1 MKERGMKPMN
11 KETFAAQFQEK
22 LLTTFSKRPD
32 EATNKEAFQAIALLV
47 KKEVNSDWQ
56 KTKQVHLSND
66 EKQMYY
72 FSMEFLLG
80 RLLETNLLNHGWY
93 DVCCETLH
101 DYNFEPS
108 EVFSEEADAGLGN
121 GGLGRL
127 AACFLDS
134 LASLNLP
141 GHGIGIRYKYGLF
154 QQKMVNGYQVELPDY
169 WLKDDYMWETKRSEK
184 SIEVRFG
191 GEVKPT
197 YVDQK
202 LTFDHVEYERVLAVP
217 YDVPV
222 VGYRT
227 DNVNTL
233 RLWSAESTTN
243 PFHFNSVHGKD
254 YYHYL
259 DYKRSVEKISEFLYP
274 DDSSYEGKLLR
285 LKQQYFLVSAGVQ
298 SILNQFKKTE
308 QPISELPEKISIQ
321 INDTHPTLV
330 IPELMRLL
338 MDEEGLGWDQ
348 AWDLTT
354 KTVAY
359 TNHTTLSEA
368 LEKWPEQMVKELL
381 PRHYMIIE
389 EINERFC
396 KGIWFDHPEL
406 REQIADMAIISYGQI
421 HMAHLAMV
429 GSYSINGV
437 AKLHTDILKERVMKP
452 FHTLFPDRFNNKT
465 NGITHRRWLLHA
477 NPELANLLNETIGKS
492 WIHEP
497 KELINLLKY
506 VADPS
511 VQAELARVKR
521 KNKRQLASYINQ
533 HYGILVDE
541 DSIFDVHIK
550 RLHGYKRQLL
560 NVFHILH
567 LYHLYR
573 ENPSLNCTPRTFIFG
588 AKAAPSY
595 HFAKHVIKLIT
606 TVATKINNDPLIK
619 DKLKVVF
626 LENYNVSLAEKI
638 IPAADVSEQISTASK
653 EASGTGN
660 MKLMMNGAL
669 TIGTEDGAN
678 VEIGAA
684 VGADN
689 IFTFGLS
696 AEEVFEYQAT
706 NKYRARDYYN
716 SDQRLR
722 TVIDQLVNQSFT
734 QDDVEFKDIYY
745 SLLFNND
752 EYFVLRDF
760 DSYVEAQQLIDQTYR
775 DQASWLKKSATNIA
789 HSGKFSSDHTIMD
802 YANDIWKISQSHY
815 SKS

>member
-1 MKERGMKPMN
+1 MN
-11 KETFAAQFQEK
+11 KETFAAQFQEE
-22 LLTTFSKRPD
+22 LLTTFSKQPD

-47 KKEVNSDWQ
+47 NKEVNSNWQ
-56 KTKQVHLSND
+56 QTKQVHLSND

-93 DVCCETLH
+93 DVCCETLKEN
-101 DYNFEPS
+101 DFNPD
-108 EVFSEEADAGLGN
+108 EVFQEEADAGLGN

-184 SIEVRFG
+184 AIEVHFG
-191 GEVKPT
+191 GHVKPA
-197 YVDQK
+197 YVDNK
-202 LTFDHVEYERVLAVP
+202 LVFEHYDYEKVLAVP
-217 YDVPV
+217 YDVPI
-222 VGYRT
+222 VGYAT

-233 RLWSAESTTN
+233 RLWSAESTNN
-243 PFHFNSVHGKD
+243 PFHFNSVQGKD

-298 SILNQFKKTE
+298 SILNQFLKSN
-308 QPISELPEKISIQ
+308 QPLSELPNKIAIQ

-338 MDEEGLGWDQ
+338 MDVHGLGWDL
-348 AWDLTT
+348 AWELTT

-368 LEKWPEQMVKELL
+368 LEKWPEEMVRELL
-381 PRHYMIIE
+381 PRHYLIIE

-396 KGIWFDHPEL
+396 QDIWFNHPEL
-406 REQIADMAIISYGQI
+406 RDQIADMAIISYGQI

-429 GSYSINGV
+429 GSFSVNGV
-437 AKLHTDILKERVMKP
+437 AKLHTDILKDRVMKP
-452 FHTLFPDRFNNKT
+452 FYTMYPERFSNKT

-477 NPELANLLNETIGKS
+477 NPELASLLNETIGKS
-492 WIHEP
+492 WIQEP
-497 KELINLLKY
+497 KELINVLKY
-506 VADPS
+506 VGDSAFQS
-511 VQAELARVKR
+511 ELARVKK
-521 KNKRQLASYINQ
+521 KNKSRLASYIN
-533 HYGILVDE
+533 HKHGILVDE
-541 DSIFDVHIK
+541 NSIFDVHIK

-573 ENPSLNCTPRTFIFG
+573 ENPSMNSTPRTFIFG

-606 TVATKINNDPLIK
+606 TVADKINHDPAIK

-626 LENYNVSLAEKI
+626 LENYSVSLAEKI
-638 IPAADVSEQISTASK
+638 IPASDVSEQISTASK

-669 TIGTEDGAN
+669 TLGTQDGAN

-684 VGADN
+684 VGSDN
-689 IFTFGLS
+689 IFTFGLT
-696 AEEVFEYQAT
+696 ADEVFEYQQSG
-706 NKYRARDYYN
+706 KYKARDYYN
-716 SDQRLR
+716 SDFRLR
-722 TVIDQLVNQSFT
+722 NVIDQLINQSFT

-760 DSYVEAQQLIDQTYR
+760 DSYVEAQQLIEQTYR
-775 DQASWLKKSATNIA
+775 DQSSWLKKSATNIA
-789 HSGKFSSDHTIMD
+789 HSGKFSSDHTIME
-802 YANDIWKISQSHY
+802 YANEIWNISSSQY
-815 SKS
+815 SKA

>member
-1 MKERGMKPMN
+1 MN
-11 KETFAAQFQEK
+11 KEIFSQQFTEK
-22 LLTTFSKRPD
+22 LLTTFSKKPE

-47 KKEVNSDWQ
+47 KKEVNSNWQ
-56 KTKQVHLSND
+56 RTKQIHLGND

-93 DVCCETLH
+93 DVCCDTLK
-101 DYNFEPS
+101 DFNFEPT

-134 LASLNLP
+134 LTSLNLP

-154 QQKMVNGYQVELPDY
+154 QQKMVNGHQVELPDY

-184 SIEVRFG
+184 AIEVRFG
-191 GEVKPT
+191 GHVESAII
-197 YVDQK
+197 DGK
-202 LTFDHVEYERVLAVP
+202 LTFTHDDYERVLAVP
-217 YDVPV
+217 YDVPI
-222 VGYRT
+222 VGHET

-243 PFHFNSVHGKD
+243 PFHFNSVQGKD

-259 DYKRSVEKISEFLYP
+259 DYTRSVEKISEFLYP
-274 DDSSYEGKLLR
+274 DDSSYEGKILR
-285 LKQQYFLVSAGVQ
+285 LKQQFFLVSAGLQ
-298 SILNQFKKTE
+298 SILQQFKKGNHSLV
-308 QPISELPEKISIQ
+308 QLPDKMALQ

-330 IPELMRLL
+330 IPELMRIL
-338 MDEEGLGWDQ
+338 MDEEGLCWDT
-348 AWDLTT
+348 AWELTT

-368 LEKWPEQMVKELL
+368 LEKWPEQMIKDLL
-381 PRHYMIIE
+381 PRHYLIIE

-396 KGIWFDHPEL
+396 QDIWFNHPEL
-406 REQIADMAIISYGQI
+406 RDQISDMAIISYGQI

-429 GSYSINGV
+429 GSFSINGV
-437 AKLHTDILKERVMKP
+437 AKLHTDILKNRVMKP
-452 FHTLFPDRFNNKT
+452 FYTCFPERFTNKT

-477 NPELANLLNETIGKS
+477 NPGLTNLLNETIGKS

-506 VADPS
+506 VGDAG
-511 VQAELARVKR
+511 VQHELARVKL
-521 KNKRQLASYINQ
+521 KNKRQLANYINQ
-533 HYGILVDE
+533 KHGILIDE
-541 DSIFDVHIK
+541 TSIFDVQIK

-567 LYHLYR
+567 LYQLYR
-573 ENPSLNCTPRTFIFG
+573 ENPTMNNTPRTFIFG
-588 AKAAPSY
+588 AKAAPGY
-595 HFAKHVIKLIT
+595 HFAKNVIKLIT
-606 TVATKINNDPLIK
+606 TVANKINNDPLIN

-669 TIGTEDGAN
+669 TIGTQDGAN

-684 VGADN
+684 VGPDN
-689 IFTFGLS
+689 IFTFGLT
-696 AEEVFEYQAT
+696 ADEVFEYQQN

-722 TVIDQLVNQSFT
+722 NVIDQLTNQSFT
-734 QDDVEFKDIYY
+734 LDDVEFKDIYY

-760 DSYVEAQQLIDQTYR
+760 DSYVEAHQLIDQTYR
-775 DQASWLKKSATNIA
+775 DQSTWLKKSATNIA
-789 HSGKFSSDHTIMD
+789 HSGKFSSDHTIME
-802 YANDIWKISQSHY
+802 YANEIWNISSTQY